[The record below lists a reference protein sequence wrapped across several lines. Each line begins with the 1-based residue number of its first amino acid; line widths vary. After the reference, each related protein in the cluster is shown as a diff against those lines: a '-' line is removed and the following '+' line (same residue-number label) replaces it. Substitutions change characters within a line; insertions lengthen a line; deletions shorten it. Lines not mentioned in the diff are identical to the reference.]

1 MAENTSSNLGGTQDG
16 EARKKLV
23 GLREALLRLH
33 KTLLDM
39 ERRAYEKEHGAVNA
53 GQLFQLVVDNP
64 QFAWLHN
71 ISEFVVRID
80 ETLEN
85 KEGVTEEETHGMIAT
100 AKKLFV
106 PTETGDGFQKKYYDA
121 IQADPT
127 VVMQHAELAKMFL
140 NERAD
145 T

>member
-1 MAENTSSNLGGTQDG
+1 MAENTSSNLGGLADG
-16 EARKKLV
+16 EARKKLL

-39 ERRAYEKEHGAVNA
+39 ERRAYEKEHGAVNT

-80 ETLEN
+80 
-85 KEGVTEEETHGMIAT
+85 
-100 AKKLFV
+100 
-106 PTETGDGFQKKYYDA
+106 
-121 IQADPT
+121 ADPT